1 MITKVAL
8 VLCFSISLSVAAP
21 GDIYSHGG
29 LSLHAPI
36 SIAAAAPAITYAA
49 PKILAA
55 APAISQQV
63 IHAPAPA
70 LIAQAAP
77 TYVAQAAPTYAV
89 APAPTIIKAAP
100 AVAVAKVIEPEPYDP
115 NPQYSFAYGVT
126 DHQTGDSKA
135 AEESLVNGVVHGS
148 YSLTEP
154 DGSIRKV
161 TYTAD
166 KINGFNAVV
175 QKQGGPAPV
184 AVVAKPAVAVAA
196 VPTITKVAYAAPA
209 IAKVAYAAPAL
220 AYGHH

>member
-8 VLCFSISLSVAAP
+8 ILCFSLSLAIA
-21 GDIYSHGG
+21 GIIDGYGHGG
-29 LSLHAPI
+29 LSLQAPI
-36 SIAAAAPAITYAA
+36 SIAAAPAITYAA

-70 LIAQAAP
+70 LIAHAAP
-77 TYVAQAAPTYAV
+77 TYVAQAAPT
-89 APAPTIIKAAP
+89 IIKAAP
-100 AVAVAKVIEPEPYDP
+100 ALAVAKVIEPEPYDP

-154 DGSIRKV
+154 DGSVRKV

-175 QKQGGPAPV
+175 EKQGGPAPV
-184 AVVAKPAVAVAA
+184 AVVAKPVAVAA

-209 IAKVAYAAPAL
+209 ITKVAYAAPAL

>member
-8 VLCFSISLSVAAP
+8 VLCF
-21 GDIYSHGG
+21 G
-29 LSLHAPI
+29 LSLAVASPIDAYGHGGGYAISAPI
-36 SIAAAAPAITYAA
+36 AYAAPAISYAA

-55 APAISQQV
+55 APAISHQV

-70 LIAQAAP
+70 PAIAL
-77 TYVAQAAPTYAV
+77 
-89 APAPTIIKAAP
+89 APAPAIIKAAP

-115 NPQYSFAYGVT
+115 NPQYSFSYGVT
-126 DHQTGDSKA
+126 DHHTGDSKS
-135 AEESLVNGVVHGS
+135 AEESLVDGVVHGS
-148 YSLTEP
+148 YSLAEP

-175 QKQGGPAPV
+175 EKQGGQAPV
-184 AVVAKPAVAVAA
+184 VVAKPAVAVAA
-196 VPTITKVAYAAPA
+196 VPAIAKVAYAAPA

-220 AYGHH
+220 HYGHP